1 MHLKAIK
8 IKESIL
14 GINHPE
20 VAICLNHLASLYTFQ
35 LNKLKEAE
43 FLLLRSQR
51 ICKSN
56 LMILYKSN

>member
-14 GINHPE
+14 GNYHPE

-35 LNKLKEAE
+35 LNKFDDAEYLFLK
-43 FLLLRSQR
+43 SKR
-51 ICKSN
+51 ICKLN
-56 LMILYKSN
+56 